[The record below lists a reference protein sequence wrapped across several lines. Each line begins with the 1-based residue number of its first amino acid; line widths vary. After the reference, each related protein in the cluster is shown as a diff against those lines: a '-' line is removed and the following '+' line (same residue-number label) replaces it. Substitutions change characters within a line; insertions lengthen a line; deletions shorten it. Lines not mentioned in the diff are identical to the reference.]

1 MIFRDLANP
10 EYSAWVFSTATGLV
24 AYRDITPKSVIER
37 FEKIN
42 QEHREVFGK
51 DFIDIRDHRPNGNLV
66 FENGVA
72 KFK

>member
-1 MIFRDLANP
+1 M
-10 EYSAWVFSTATGLV
+10 E
-24 AYRDITPKSVIER
+24 K

-42 QEHREVFGK
+42 KEHRAILGK
-51 DFIDIRDHRPNGNLV
+51 NFIDIRDHRPNGELV